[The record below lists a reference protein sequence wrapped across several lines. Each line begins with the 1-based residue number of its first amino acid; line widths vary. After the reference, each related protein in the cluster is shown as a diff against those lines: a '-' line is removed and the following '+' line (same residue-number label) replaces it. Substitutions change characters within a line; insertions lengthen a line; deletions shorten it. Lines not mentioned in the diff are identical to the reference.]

1 MNFNDYNIQKLL
13 RWFIAILFLSET
25 LTLNAQWNNF
35 SFSGSYRLR
44 AEVMNEY
51 NIKTYNTGNQED
63 FVISR
68 LRADFG
74 LKFYDN
80 LNLHLQ
86 VQDSRALG
94 FSIPNSELQGNNPVR
109 DYLDINQLNLTYSFY
124 CFTIKLGRQQIA
136 FRDSRVFGPGNW
148 GNTGRYVW
156 DAIILSYNDK
166 YFESNFI
173 TGRSVLHD
181 PERWPNKMSDGPTA
195 YALYNKIKSLPFDL
209 DFFCILKKDNRVLTQ
224 GESGIGKLSS
234 HSIGFWLNGNYENF
248 EFTGMTAYQFGDF
261 GKDKINSNALFL
273 SLGYNLNTAW
283 SPEIQVQYTF
293 GSGDKD
299 PNDGIN
305 NTFDGIFGGAD
316 SKLYGWM
323 NLFFWKNINEYRVN
337 VSVSPIENFTIRS
350 EYHYLTLSESKD
362 AWYFPSRPVRRDLTG
377 NSGVE
382 LGHEFDFILI
392 TKIFSY
398 LELQTGY
405 CFFIPGGF
413 VKSTGN
419 SPFANWYFLETT
431 IYF

>member
-1 MNFNDYNIQKLL
+1 MNFSNSNIQKLL
-13 RWFIAILFLSET
+13 PWLICLLFFFDT
-25 LTLNAQWNNF
+25 LTLNAQNINF

-44 AEVMNEY
+44 GEVMNEY
-51 NIKTYNTGNQED
+51 NIKTYNTGKQED

-74 LKFYDN
+74 LKYYDN
-80 LNLHLQ
+80 LNLHIQL
-86 VQDSRALG
+86 QDSRAFG
-94 FSIPNSELQGNNPVR
+94 FSIPNSELQGNNPIR
-109 DYLDINQLNLTYSFY
+109 DNYDINQLNLTYSFNP
-124 CFTIKLGRQQIA
+124 FTVKLGRQQIA

-156 DAIILSYNDK
+156 DAIVLSYNDK
-166 YFESNFI
+166 YLESNFI

-209 DFFCILKKDNRVLTQ
+209 DFFYVLKKDDRVLTQ
-224 GESGIGKLSS
+224 GESGMGKLSS
-234 HSIGFWLNGNYENF
+234 HTMGFWLNGNYESF
-248 EFTGMTAYQFGDF
+248 EFTGMTAYQFGEY
-261 GKDKINSNALFL
+261 GKDKIEANAVYL
-273 SLGYNLNTAW
+273 SVSYNFNTAC
-283 SPEIQVQYTF
+283 SPEIQLQYTY

-299 PNDGIN
+299 PYDGFN

-337 VSVSPIENFTIRS
+337 FSVSPIENITIRS

-362 AWYFPSRPVRRDLTG
+362 AWYFPGRSVRRDLTG

-382 LGHEFDFILI
+382 LGHEFDFILGS
-392 TKIFSY
+392 KISSY

-405 CFFIPGGF
+405 CFFIPGKF

-419 SPFANWYFLETT
+419 SPAANWYFLETT